1 MAELKKCVQCNE
13 LKSVEDFRE
22 YTHSRNKQS
31 KTKASRYRI
40 CRDCENINTRYY
52 RAKAVIDSYMTRP
65 CLDSKAIKA
74 GEELEKI
81 QELYEALEARGCRT
95 PLSKE
100 EPKTT
105 VLDDVDRLLEKLK
118 LEEKALPV
126 VGKKIVTQEPIKPD
140 EIPSEL
146 QYWLGDEWKAAG
158 QTPEFYQETIY
169 ESLKAK
175 YRPQIGVDKER
186 GTIVYDDTYKTVL
199 NDILR
204 KFDDY
209 EDNYEEAEDE

>member
-1 MAELKKCVQCNE
+1 MTEVKKCVQCNE
-13 LKSVEDFRE
+13 LKSVNEFRE
-22 YTHSRNKQS
+22 YTHSRHKQD

-52 RAKAVIDSYMTRP
+52 RAKAIVDDGIVNGKTIRATNEMQ
-65 CLDSKAIKA
+65 KI
-74 GEELEKI
+74 EEL
-81 QELYEALEARGCRT
+81 YAALELRGCRT
-95 PLSKE
+95 PLARVE
-100 EPKTT
+100 QKTT
-105 VLDDVDRLLEKLK
+105 VLDEVDRLLQKIA
-118 LEEKALPV
+118 LEDKVLPV
-126 VGKKIVTQEPIKPD
+126 VGKKVATVEPARPE

-146 QYWLGDEWKAAG
+146 SYWLGDEWKAEG
-158 QTPEFYQETIY
+158 LSPEFYQETIY

-186 GTIVYDDTYKTVL
+186 GVIIYDDTYKQVL

-209 EDNYEEAEDE
+209 EDNYVETDE